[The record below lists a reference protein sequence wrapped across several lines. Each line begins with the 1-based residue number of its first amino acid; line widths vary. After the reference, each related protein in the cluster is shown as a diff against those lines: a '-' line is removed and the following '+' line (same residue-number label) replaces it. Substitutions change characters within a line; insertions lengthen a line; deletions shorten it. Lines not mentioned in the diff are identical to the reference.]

1 MGTSVPGVPRRPRP
15 NQRCYLHLWC
25 RFFCWEVPRI
35 LNKKIELEIG
45 YDKFWIKLNVAG
57 RTGATEVPGNLGRLF
72 LQEQWARC
80 PQVPNIFRVQLLPNW
95 AGRQI
100 QDNDKD
106 KYKTMTKT
114 NTIQRQRQIHRC
126 AKYIPSAI
134 ITKLSREGYGRGVG
148 EQDEGKILGL
158 FDDDSFRWP
167 LIILTHHHHRI
178 TCPPGHEK

>member
-1 MGTSVPGVPRRPRP
+1 M
-15 NQRCYLHLWC
+15 
-25 RFFCWEVPRI
+25 
-35 LNKKIELEIG
+35 
-45 YDKFWIKLNVAG
+45 
-57 RTGATEVPGNLGRLF
+57 
-72 LQEQWARC
+72 LQGGQ
-80 PQVPNIFRVQLLPNW
+80 VQLKCQAILEDFFYKSSELVVHRCQIYSECNYYQTEQ
-95 AGRQI
+95 GGKYKTTTKTNTRQRQRQI